1 MMRIEEMEYLENPE
15 FDVLAM
21 DQLVKADGYLAM
33 VRKDL
38 GLKNPTLSEE
48 ELLELLFNSFV
59 LDDGGMIEAYLTYL

>member
-1 MMRIEEMEYLENPE
+1 MRIEEMEYLENPE

-38 GLKNPTLSEE
+38 GSKNPTL
-48 ELLELLFNSFV
+48 
-59 LDDGGMIEAYLTYL
+59 

>member
-1 MMRIEEMEYLENPE
+1 MRIEEMEYLENPE

-21 DQLVKADGYLAM
+21 DQLVKADGYLAR

-38 GLKNPTLSEE
+38 GSKNPTLSEE